1 MGDDNAMDIISRAI
15 AQLALNQERQDAAL
29 SVPCV
34 RAINCKSYQ
43 LGQDWGQY
51 ASYFRENVRAAYG
64 YAHGDAA
71 LDDACCSWIGSKLAV
86 GPTMT
91 AYEGLF
97 DAVKGDWDQLNTE
110 LSHLY
115 INEEEKQGFLSDSA
129 WLKRGTQSLMVYKNE
144 LISRV
149 NLYQPE
155 LKRVPLEYQRQLVDR
170 FISGLDDE
178 QLRRKLR
185 FHCRRERMTIE
196 HAYEYAVDYE
206 STEAEAKA
214 KGVVEATEEEAIFSA
229 AGQIPSATGQYFV
242 PRGHGGGYL
251 YDPSNASYSYYP
263 PYYQ

>member
-1 MGDDNAMDIISRAI
+1 MGDANAMDIIARAV

-29 SVPCV
+29 SVPRV

-51 ASYFRENVRAAYG
+51 ADYFRENVRAAYG
-64 YAHGDAA
+64 YAHGDVA
-71 LDDACCSWIGSKLAV
+71 LDEACCSWIGSKLAA

-91 AYEGLF
+91 AYEGLS
-97 DAVKGDWDQLNTE
+97 DAVKGNWEQLSAE

-115 INEEEKQGFLSDSA
+115 VNEEEKQGFLSDTA
-129 WLKRGTQSLMVYKNE
+129 WFKRGTQSLIIYKNE

-170 FISGLDDE
+170 FISGLDEDR
-178 QLRRKLR
+178 LRRKLR
-185 FHCRRERMTIE
+185 FHCRRNRMTIE

-206 STEAEAKA
+206 SAEAEAKA
-214 KGVVEATEEEAIFSA
+214 RENVASEEGAIFSA
-229 AGQIPSATGQYFV
+229 AGQGATETGQYFV
-242 PRGHGGGYL
+242 PRSHGGGYL
-251 YDPSNASYSYYP
+251 YDPSNASYSYFP